1 MLAERAFYCC
11 LGIWLRIAAECE
23 ENLKKRKPAA
33 CNGLLRG
40 ILTGICVF
48 GVTLSGCS
56 SSNPETADTT
66 GAETITQSSSA
77 EETSKLTVHEKGTCL
92 SRSSDG
98 KFQHK
103 SRDSQD
109 DKTQKI
115 DQHKAAAAIL
125 PAHPR
130 EFPYISA
137 ANGAAGGK
145 HNEAKSASKLFTF
158 HKITL
163 PSEVHIRDIIR

>member
-1 MLAERAFYCC
+1 MLPSRQNQPKIPQF
-11 LGIWLRIAAECE
+11 LSWL
-23 ENLKKRKPAA
+23 
-33 CNGLLRG
+33 
-40 ILTGICVF
+40 F
-48 GVTLSGCS
+48 
-56 SSNPETADTT
+56 
-66 GAETITQSSSA
+66 Q
-77 EETSKLTVHEKGTCL
+77 LTVHEKGTCL

-109 DKTQKI
+109 DQTQKI

-145 HNEAKSASKLFTF
+145 HNEAKPASKLFTF

>member
-1 MLAERAFYCC
+1 MAENPSEKLYK
-11 LGIWLRIAAECE
+11 II
-23 ENLKKRKPAA
+23 NDPAA
-33 CNGLLRG
+33 DNSVKCHQGNVAKQ
-40 ILTGICVF
+40 TEPAENPPF
-48 GVTLSGCS
+48 LSWLF
-56 SSNPETADTT
+56 
-66 GAETITQSSSA
+66 Q
-77 EETSKLTVHEKGTCL
+77 LTVHEKGTCL
-92 SRSSDG
+92 SRSSNG

-109 DKTQKI
+109 DQTQKI

-130 EFPYISA
+130 EFPHISA
-137 ANGAAGGK
+137 ANGTAGGK
-145 HNEAKSASKLFTF
+145 HNEAKPASKLFTF